1 MQPFSKA
8 WWGGIATGTIVL
20 TAIIAP
26 RTSTFLILFVLA
38 AAIADHQMR
47 PNLAR
52 QPQTFSAPFAAVIA
66 FAIWAMASS
75 LWSVDFWH
83 SLLKPVFLMLA
94 ILAVWMAIRSASTA
108 TRPVVHYI
116 GEGAL
121 IGASFAYILVAIEI
135 LTDQL
140 MTRSLMTAIP
150 ALHTN
155 ISKHVLVAADG
166 TVLELT
172 IANLNRRMSV
182 LIWLFWPVMLL
193 AAYDPNRLRKFFGF
207 AAAGFGTGVIL
218 LFGTHQSS
226 QVAIAGGLAVFL
238 AALVLNRSL
247 FIKGLIGVW
256 VAVVLLAV
264 PIALG
269 AFNAGLHKADWLF
282 HSARHRVVIW
292 GTAADEAMRSPVIG
306 IGADATRKA
315 MRMATDREKQAGQRR
330 DLGQFKSGYANH
342 AHNAYLQVW
351 YELGVIGALLF
362 LAIGV
367 ATLNAISQ
375 LKSALQPIAIAMFVT
390 TSVMIAFSY
399 SIWQTWFTAALGMA
413 TALLA
418 VAIRKRS
425 DNLPQSDKD
434 TNVNKS

>member
-8 WWGGIATGTIVL
+8 WWGGIATSTIVL

-38 AAIADHQMR
+38 AAIADHLIR
-47 PNLAR
+47 PKLAR
-52 QPQTFSAPFAAVIA
+52 RPETFIAPFAAVFA

-75 LWSVDFWH
+75 LWSVEFWH
-83 SLLKPVFLMLA
+83 SLLKPVFLMVVA
-94 ILAVWMAIRSASTA
+94 LAVWLAIRSASTA
-108 TRPVVHYI
+108 TRPAVHYI

-121 IGASFAYILVAIEI
+121 VGASIAYILVAIEI
-135 LTDQL
+135 LSDQL
-140 MTRSLMTAIP
+140 ITRSLMTVFP
-150 ALHTN
+150 ALYAN

-166 TVLELT
+166 TVLEIT
-172 IANLNRRMSV
+172 ISNLNRRMSI

-207 AAAGFGTGVIL
+207 AAVGFGTVVIL
-218 LFGTHQSS
+218 FFGTHQSS
-226 QVAIAGGLAVFL
+226 QVAIAGGLIAFL
-238 AALVLNRSL
+238 LALLLSRHL
-247 FIKGLIGVW
+247 FIKGLIVVW
-256 VAVVLLAV
+256 AAVVLLAV

-292 GTAADEAMRSPVIG
+292 GTAADEAMRSPVVG

-315 MRMATDREKQAGQRR
+315 MRMATDREKQEGHRR
-330 DLGQFKSGYANH
+330 DLGEFQSGYANH

-362 LAIGV
+362 LAMGV
-367 ATLNAISQ
+367 ATLNAISR
-375 LKSALQPIAIAMFVT
+375 LKSELQPITIAMFVT
-390 TSVMIAFSY
+390 TSIMIAFSY
-399 SIWQTWFTAALGMA
+399 SIWQTWFTAAFGMA

-418 VAIRKRS
+418 IGIRKRS
-425 DNLPQSDKD
+425 DNLPQPDSD
-434 TNVNKS
+434 TNASKS